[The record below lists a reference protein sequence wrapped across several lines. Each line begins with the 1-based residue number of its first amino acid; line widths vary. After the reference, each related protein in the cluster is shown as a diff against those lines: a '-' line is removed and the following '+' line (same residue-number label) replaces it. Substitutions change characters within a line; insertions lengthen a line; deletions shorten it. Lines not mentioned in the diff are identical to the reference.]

1 MRKKKPTRKYI
12 PRNEFRYN
20 VSKQAR
26 AHPQYIFG
34 EKDGKY
40 KSFGL
45 THHPKKEHPHIA
57 LKKSPDPQDVRQS
70 YLQTR
75 VKTTKKKFFSKPLS
89 GWRFDS
95 EDMAVVRYYKK
106 RYKKSQN
113 KKKK

>member
-20 VSKQAR
+20 GSPEAKG
-26 AHPQYIFG
+26 HPQYIFG

-40 KSFGL
+40 KAFGL
-45 THHPKKEHPHIA
+45 THHPKKEHPYIPLHQN
-57 LKKSPDPQDVRQS
+57 PNPRDPRKA

-75 VKTTKKKFFSKPLS
+75 VKTTKKKFFGPPQS
-89 GWRFDS
+89 GWRFGSD
-95 EDMAVVRYYKK
+95 DIGAVRHYKK

-113 KKKK
+113 KKKR